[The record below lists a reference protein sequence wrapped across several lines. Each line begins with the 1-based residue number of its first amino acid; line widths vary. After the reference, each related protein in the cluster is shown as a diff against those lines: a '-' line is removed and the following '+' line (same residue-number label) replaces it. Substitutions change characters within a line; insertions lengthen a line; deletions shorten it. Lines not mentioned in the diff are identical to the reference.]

1 MFLEGNESALV
12 MEREETKPMR
22 RPNLAPIFRWLTLV
36 TAILVL
42 LQAILAGR
50 GLWIDPD
57 FIDMHEIV
65 ANLLFLVVVVQ
76 LALAFAIGIPGD
88 LGRRMKVMNAV
99 LLVALVVQI
108 ALGYSGPESREAAAW
123 HIPLGV
129 FIFGLA
135 GAIADMAPRILKQG
149 GDELG
154 PAETQD

>member
-1 MFLEGNESALV
+1 
-12 MEREETKPMR
+12 MR
-22 RPNLAPIFRWLTLV
+22 RPNLAPIFRWLTLA
-36 TAILVL
+36 TALLVL
-42 LQAILAGR
+42 LQAVLAGR

-57 FIDMHEIV
+57 FIDMHEVV

-76 LALAFAIGIPGD
+76 LVLAFAIGIPGE
-88 LGRRMKVMNAV
+88 LGRRLKWMNLV

-135 GAIADMAPRILKQG
+135 GAIADMAPKILKRG
-149 GDELG
+149 GDVPILE
-154 PAETQD
+154 ETQG